1 MKPNKKGIV
10 IFDLDGTLT
19 IPTLDFDGM
28 REEMG
33 IPSGPILEA
42 MENMEES
49 QRIKAHEIL
58 FRHEHKA
65 AHGSELQARAAE
77 TIAELH
83 RRGWLVAIL
92 TRNSRKWTRVVLEKH
107 GIEVDAICTRD
118 DGVVKPSPYSIYRIC
133 ENLKRE
139 PETSWMVGDHLF
151 DLQCGND
158 AGCTTV
164 LMVGDRELPEY
175 ADLAD
180 HVIDSLWSLISL
192 VDN

>member
-1 MKPNKKGIV
+1 MEPNNKGLI

-33 IPSGPILEA
+33 IPGGPILEA
-42 MENMEES
+42 MENMEEP
-49 QRIKAHEIL
+49 QRTRAHEIL

-65 AHGSELQARAAE
+65 AHGSELHARAAE
-77 TIAELH
+77 TIAEL
-83 RRGWLVAIL
+83 RSRDWPVAIL
-92 TRNSRKWTRVVLEKH
+92 TRNRRKWTKVVLEKH

-118 DGVVKPSPYSIYRIC
+118 DGVVKPSPDPIYKLC
-133 ENLKRE
+133 EKLNRK
-139 PETSWMVGDHLF
+139 PEASWMVGDHLF
-151 DLQCGND
+151 DLQCGNT

-164 LMVGDRELPEY
+164 LMVGDGELPEY

-180 HVIDSLWSLISL
+180 HVICSLWSLVDL
-192 VDN
+192 VGN